1 MGFVGHAQTLTA
13 FGNILASLRH
23 KKAPCPG
30 AFSYSLVR
38 CRRLELVGGAQEAG
52 VRRVI

>member
-23 KKAPCPG
+23 EKSPLSGGFFTFFGTG
-30 AFSYSLVR
+30 AT
-38 CRRLELVGGAQEAG
+38 AA
-52 VRRVI
+52 